1 MTLLVFGQVPPR
13 FYAKQLA
20 GAKNY
25 NHNHN
30 YYYLK
35 KKKGEKK
42 ENLFSRFKQT
52 NKQQ

>member
-30 YYYLK
+30 YYYF
-35 KKKGEKK
+35 KKKGEKRK
-42 ENLFSRFKQT
+42 SVFQIQT